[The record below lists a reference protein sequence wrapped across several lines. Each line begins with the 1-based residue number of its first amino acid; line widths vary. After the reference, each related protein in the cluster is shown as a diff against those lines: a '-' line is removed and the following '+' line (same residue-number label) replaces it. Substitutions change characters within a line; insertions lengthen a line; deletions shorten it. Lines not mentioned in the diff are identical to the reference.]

1 MTYEHWKNWPGV
13 PGVSVNP
20 ELSDGGDIRLTA
32 NLHPSTNYPCGR
44 VIVWE
49 AHETAPRDEDG
60 NPEPRV
66 SMGLTAKQA
75 RALAAQLVEMADAV
89 DAACPGHDYS
99 EARS

>member
-1 MTYEHWKNWPGV
+1 MALDHWKSWPGV
-13 PGVSVNP
+13 PAVSIGP
-20 ELSDGGDIRLTA
+20 DCSDGGDIRLTA

-49 AHETAPRDEDG
+49 SHDTAPHDQEGD
-60 NPEPRV
+60 PMPRV

-99 EARS
+99 GAK